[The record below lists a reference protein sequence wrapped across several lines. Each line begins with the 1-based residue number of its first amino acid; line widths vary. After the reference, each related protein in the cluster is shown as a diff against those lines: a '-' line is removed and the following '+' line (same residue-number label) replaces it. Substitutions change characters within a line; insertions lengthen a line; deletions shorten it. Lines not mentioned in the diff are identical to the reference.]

1 MADSTEQSA
10 AAQLLQQHLETASN
24 AGSSH
29 RVLVE
34 EVEDEDLH
42 KPVSSSETPAA
53 PKPAPKPKTLDTQS
67 RELFPELG
75 GPKPKASV
83 VAPIWGAKNNANG
96 STNGAAP
103 ANGTPQTSAPPSGVS
118 TPIGSGRQGPGPHP
132 LSIPGRNVETML
144 LDPPHIL
151 PRTQLKR
158 PLPDILKDLN
168 RKARAN
174 VTMHALGN
182 GQLRFDAVGP
192 QEHATQA
199 LKDLINQ
206 IGTKVGYARTLYGSN
221 CWMIELTNFL
231 LAKHHRWDPFVG
243 EGAHYRQ
250 GRFYH
255 QGYPGEDW
263 SENPATKG

>member
-42 KPVSSSETPAA
+42 KSVSSSETPAA
-53 PKPAPKPKTLDTQS
+53 PKPKPKTLDTQS

-83 VAPIWGAKNNANG
+83 VAPIWGAKSNTNG
-96 STNGAAP
+96 STNGAAL

-199 LKDLINQ
+199 LKDLVNQ
-206 IGTKVGYARTLYGSN
+206 IGTKVGFTLTL
-221 CWMIELTNFL
+221 C
-231 LAKHHRWDPFVG
+231 R
-243 EGAHYRQ
+243 
-250 GRFYH
+250 
-255 QGYPGEDW
+255 
-263 SENPATKG
+263 

>member
-1 MADSTEQSA
+1 MADTTEQSA

-118 TPIGSGRQGPGPHP
+118 TPIGPGRQGPGPHP
-132 LSIPGRNVETML
+132 LNIPGRNVETML

-206 IGTKVGYARTLYGSN
+206 IGTKVGFARVLSSSRYGRS
-221 CWMIELTNFL
+221 
-231 LAKHHRWDPFVG
+231 
-243 EGAHYRQ
+243 
-250 GRFYH
+250 
-255 QGYPGEDW
+255 
-263 SENPATKG
+263 S